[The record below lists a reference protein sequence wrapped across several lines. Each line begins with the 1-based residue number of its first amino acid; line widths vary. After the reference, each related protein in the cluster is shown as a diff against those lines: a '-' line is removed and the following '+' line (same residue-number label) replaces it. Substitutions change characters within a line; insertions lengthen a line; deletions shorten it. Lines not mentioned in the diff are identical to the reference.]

1 MEHGGQASG
10 FKAMRERDE
19 KQENITAALDQ
30 LTTRLFKRRL

>member
-19 KQENITAALDQ
+19 KQENITVVLDQ
-30 LTTRLFKRRL
+30 